1 MIHLIPNT
9 SEQFGYITPFEARK
23 FLSAFTHYLMVFESQ
38 ATHNTFACVLDVSV
52 DNERYTKFAIDTS
65 VANASAG
72 DVLITESG
80 LYTYSVYG
88 QNSSTNTNPQDA
100 TVVGVCEVGT
110 AKFEDAPAW
119 TIPTVDIPDNVIYY
133 Q

>member
-9 SEQFGYITPFEARK
+9 PSQFGYITPFEARK

-38 ATHNTFACVLDVSV
+38 ATHNTFACVLDVEV
-52 DNERYTKFAIDTS
+52 DNERYTKFEMGTDSADA
-65 VANASAG
+65 ANG

-88 QNSSTNTNPQDA
+88 QNSSTNTDPQDVS
-100 TVVGVCEVGT
+100 VVGLCEVGT
-110 AKFEDAPAW
+110 AKFEDSAAW

>member
-9 SEQFGYITPFEARK
+9 PEQVGYITPFEARK
-23 FLSAFTHYLMVFESQ
+23 FLSAFTHYLMIFESQ
-38 ATHNTFACVLDVSV
+38 ATHNTFACVLYITV

-65 VANASAG
+65 TADSASG

-80 LYTYSVYG
+80 LYTYTVYG
-88 QNSSTNTNPQDA
+88 QNSATNTDPQDA
-100 TVVGVCEVGT
+100 SVVGVCEVGT
-110 AKFEDAPAW
+110 AKFEDSAAW

>member
-9 SEQFGYITPFEARK
+9 PEQVGYITPFEARK
-23 FLSAFTHYLMVFESQ
+23 FLSAFTHYLMIFESQ
-38 ATHNTFACVLDVSV
+38 ATHNTFACVLDITV
-52 DNERYTKFAIDTS
+52 DNERYTKVAIDTS
-65 VANASAG
+65 TADSAAG

-80 LYTYSVYG
+80 LYTYTVYG
-88 QNSSTNTNPQDA
+88 QNSATNTDPQDA
-100 TVVGVCEVGT
+100 SVVGVCEVGT
-110 AKFEDAPAW
+110 AKFEDSAAW